1 MKQFINLDD
10 CAGQQAHWMQ
20 LALDL
25 AVEAAEA
32 GEVPVGAVII
42 KDNILV
48 SSGRNKPIATQDPS
62 AHAEIVALRHAGHH
76 LANYRLPG
84 TTLYVTLEPCA
95 MCLGA
100 MLHARVQRL
109 VFGAYDPKSG
119 MVCST
124 LNLLDVGQFNHQLEW
139 TGGIMQEECSQL
151 LKSFFRARRK

>member
-1 MKQFINLDD
+1 MKQPMDPD
-10 CAGQQAHWMQ
+10 GSATQHAHWMQ
-20 LALDL
+20 IALDL
-25 AVEAAEA
+25 AVEAADA

-42 KDNILV
+42 KDNVLV
-48 SSGRNKPIATQDPS
+48 SSGRNKPIATQDPC
-62 AHAEIVALRHAGHH
+62 AHAEIIALRNAGKH

-84 TTLYVTLEPCA
+84 TTLYVTLEPCT

-109 VFGAYDPKSG
+109 VFGAYDPKLG

-124 LNLLDVGQFNHQLEW
+124 LRLLEVGQFNHQLDW

>member
-1 MKQFINLDD
+1 MEHATDLKGSAAQH
-10 CAGQQAHWMQ
+10 AHWMQ

-32 GEVPVGAVII
+32 GEVPVGAVIV
-42 KDNILV
+42 KDNVFV
-48 SSGRNKPIATQDPS
+48 SSGRNQPIATQDPS
-62 AHAEIVALRHAGHH
+62 AHAEIVALRNAGHH
-76 LANYRLPG
+76 LANYRLPE

-100 MLHARVQRL
+100 IVHARVQCL

-124 LNLLDVGQFNHQLEW
+124 LNLLDVGRFNHQLDW
-139 TGGIMQEECSQL
+139 IGGIMQEECSQL
-151 LKSFFRARRK
+151 LKSFFRSRRT

>member
-1 MKQFINLDD
+1 MEYPTDLQDS
-10 CAGQQAHWMQ
+10 AAQHAHWMQ
-20 LALDL
+20 LAFDL

-42 KDNILV
+42 KNNTLV
-48 SSGRNKPIATQDPS
+48 SSGSNQPIATQDPS
-62 AHAEIVALRHAGHH
+62 AHAEIVALRNAGHH
-76 LANYRLPG
+76 LANYRLPE

-100 MLHARVQRL
+100 IVHARVQRL

-124 LNLLDVGQFNHQLEW
+124 LNLLDVGQFNHHLDW
-139 TGGIMQEECSQL
+139 IGGIMQEECSQL
-151 LKSFFRARRK
+151 LKSFFRSRRK